1 MKNQSLTN
9 FNVPIETRLRFDQ
22 ICELSGRTR
31 TSVLVELMESFILLQ
46 GVVLEERNR
55 KLEQL
60 DQTLEKSRR
69 IMSFK
74 KFLDSD
80 LQSQNTVREN
90 RSKSNRETVQGRN
103 PVSIKWRGETR

>member
-1 MKNQSLTN
+1 MRNQSLTN
-9 FNVPIETRLRFDQ
+9 FNVPIETRVRFDQ
-22 ICELSGRTR
+22 ICELAGRTR

-74 KFLDSD
+74 EFLGSD
-80 LQSQNTVREN
+80 PQSQTTTHEN
-90 RSKSNRETVQGRN
+90 RSKSNRGRVQGRIRGSVN
-103 PVSIKWRGETR
+103 RGGETR